1 MINSLLYCT
10 DNSSSLVFNGFC
22 GKDAIGE
29 VKNIVNRSDG
39 FCIDDLSFNVKI
51 DGSIYLCSPSFS
63 RDKKKGS
70 LRANCII
77 LNKLF
82 RILCILIHL
91 LFVHTEY
98 PDGFG

>member
-63 RDKKKGS
+63 RDKKKRLLKS
-70 LRANCII
+70 
-77 LNKLF
+77 KLYY
-82 RILCILIHL
+82 IK
-91 LFVHTEY
+91 
-98 PDGFG
+98 